1 MLDDLHDLLKE
12 FYDHDESER
21 KILLEITVLV
31 IVGATKDKRS
41 RSYADKFGD
50 TLLDIIK
57 QEIGKT
63 ESIDWFVS
71 TTLPAFVIIVKSS
84 ISNKT
89 AAAANETST
98 NNVDGN
104 NKSVMHLIKTYL
116 EYSVIIKF

>member
-1 MLDDLHDLLKE
+1 MLDDLHDLLKTI
-12 FYDHDESER
+12 YDHDESER

-31 IVGATKDKRS
+31 IVGASKDKRS
-41 RSYADKFGD
+41 RSYADKFRD

-57 QEIGKT
+57 QEIDKT

-89 AAAANETST
+89 AAVNEIST

-104 NKSVMHLIKTYL
+104 NKSVPHLIKTYL
-116 EYSVIIKF
+116 KHSVII